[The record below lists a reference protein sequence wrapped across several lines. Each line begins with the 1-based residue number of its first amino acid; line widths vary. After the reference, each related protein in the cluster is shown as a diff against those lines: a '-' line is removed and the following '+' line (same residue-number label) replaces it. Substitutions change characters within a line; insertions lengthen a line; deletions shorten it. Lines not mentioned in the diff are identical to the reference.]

1 MKKILFFHPALFAA
15 ASILFLYAHN
25 QEQLAAKSIILPL
38 VFALTAAAALF
49 FLSRLIIRD
58 SGKAALIVSL
68 AVFLFFAYGWMY
80 APFESLAVNGFIIGR
95 IRYFL
100 PFYLGLFFVISYFI
114 FRTRRELEIVN
125 KSVMIMAAALVFFAL
140 FDVAVFAWQ
149 HRGDGGNVSDKKTA
163 AVTAENKNNIRP
175 DVYYIILDAYAN
187 NETLKALFNYDN
199 KEFTDSLKEIGF
211 IVNDR
216 SLTNY
221 ARTYLSLSSSL
232 NLKYLEIPTDA
243 KAETVYLMLY
253 RLIRDNEAT
262 RFLRSQ
268 GYRYIHF
275 SSGWDQ
281 TDYNK
286 LADAN
291 VTCGKF
297 NEFWTLIFR
306 TTPLN
311 ILDQKFHFVNTDTRA
326 RILCTFSSLAETAP
340 AASPKF
346 IFAHI
351 TSPHAPYVF
360 GSDGEEAAA
369 SNEKNIAFGDNLDDK
384 ELYLG
389 QLKYLNKLVLTAVD
403 NILARSKQKPIII
416 IQSDHG
422 SASSIASSAGW
433 ENPTDV
439 FLKERMRN
447 FMAVYAPQ
455 TKEQAFSFGDVAT
468 PVNLFRLIFNYYF
481 GAAYEI
487 LPEKN
492 YYSTDSQPFNL
503 IEVTDKVKIETL
515 AETKK

>member
-1 MKKILFFHPALFAA
+1 MKKILFFHPALFAVA
-15 ASILFLYAHN
+15 AILSLYAHN
-25 QEQLAAKSIILPL
+25 QEQLAAKNIIMPL
-38 VFALTAAAALF
+38 VFALTAAMALF
-49 FLSRLIIRD
+49 FLLKLIIRD
-58 SGKAALIVSL
+58 SGKAALIASL
-68 AVFLFFAYGWMY
+68 AVFLFFSYGSIY
-80 APFESLAVNGFIIGR
+80 APFESFAVNGVIVGR

-100 PFYLGLFFVISYFI
+100 PLYLGLFFAISYFI
-114 FRTRRELEIVN
+114 FRTKRGLKTIN
-125 KSVMIMAAALVFFAL
+125 QSVMIMAAVLVSFAL
-140 FDVAVFAWQ
+140 FDIAVFIWQ
-149 HRGDGGNVSDKKTA
+149 HRGDNGNFYNQET
-163 AVTAENKNNIRP
+163 NKDITKSESSIRP
-175 DVYYIILDAYAN
+175 DIYYIILDAYAN
-187 NETLKALFNYDN
+187 NETLKSLFNYDN
-199 KEFTDSLKEIGF
+199 KEFTGRLQELGF
-211 IVNDR
+211 SVNDK

-232 NLKYLEIPTDA
+232 NLKYLEIPAKA
-243 KAETVYLMLY
+243 KAETIYLMLY
-253 RLIRDNEAT
+253 RLIRDNEVT

-291 VTCGKF
+291 IACGKF

-311 ILDQKFHFVNTDTRA
+311 ILDQKYHFVNADARA
-326 RILCTFSSLAETAP
+326 RILCTFSGLAEIAP
-340 AASPKF
+340 ADGPKF

-360 GSDGEEAAA
+360 GPNGEEAAA
-369 SNEKNIAFGDNLDDK
+369 SNEKNVAFGDNLDDK

-403 NILARSKQKPIII
+403 KILTNSKQKPIIV

-422 SASSIASSAGW
+422 SASSITSPAGW

-439 FLKERMRN
+439 FLKERLRN
-447 FMAVYAPQ
+447 FMAIYAPQ
-455 TKEQAFSFGDVAT
+455 TKEQAFSFSDAAT

-487 LPEKN
+487 LPEKS

-503 IEVTDKVKIETL
+503 TEVTDKVKME
-515 AETKK
+515 AANENKE